1 MKVSKFLGA
10 GAAVTL
16 SDLMLATCGSSSS
29 SSKSTRKALSWTV
42 DGFPVFLPFLRD

>member
-10 GAAVTL
+10 GSEVTL
-16 SDLMLATCGSSSS
+16 SVLMLAACGSSSS
-29 SSKSTRKALSWTV
+29 SSKSTRKTLNWTV